1 LGGAQP
7 EKSLALTALAD
18 AISAAVFEP
27 ANIVAFRINRTR
39 KRDMSG
45 QQNHGARRKAKP
57 MKGTI
62 LLSILLVASTL
73 STLAHAQRDVRLQDC
88 RAGITNACFAI
99 EFGECA
105 DENPRVAIAA
115 CTRQILA
122 QDNRVIP
129 GNRRADR
136 AVRYT
141 LRGNAY
147 ATQGEIQRALSDYDR
162 AVNAD
167 ATTFWIQMERANAY
181 FLAGNNEKALESFDA
196 AVTIAPD
203 SAEALIYRALI
214 TAAASE
220 EEIRNPAQA
229 LLDAQ
234 RVDQLLPGQPA
245 YVDILAVAY
254 AANDD
259 FEMAAQE
266 SRRAIDLLP
275 VREQASMDDY
285 RSRLDLYTKG
295 LPFLMDP

>member
-1 LGGAQP
+1 
-7 EKSLALTALAD
+7 
-18 AISAAVFEP
+18 
-27 ANIVAFRINRTR
+27 
-39 KRDMSG
+39 
-45 QQNHGARRKAKP
+45 

-62 LLSILLVASTL
+62 LLSILLMASTL
-73 STLAHAQRDVRLQDC
+73 STLAHAQIDVRLRDC
-88 RAGITNACFAI
+88 RAGITDACFEI

-105 DENPRVAIAA
+105 HQNPRVAIAA

-122 QDNRVIP
+122 QDNRVVP

-136 AVRYT
+136 AVRYA

-167 ATTFWIQMERANAY
+167 PSTFWIQMERANAH

-196 AVTIAPD
+196 AATIAPD
-203 SAEALIYRALI
+203 STEALIYRALI
-214 TAAASE
+214 TASASE
-220 EEIRNPAQA
+220 EDLRDPAQA

-245 YVDILAVAY
+245 YIDILAVVY
-254 AANDD
+254 ARNGN
-259 FEMAAQE
+259 FEMAAQV

-275 VREQASMDDY
+275 TRERASTDDY
-285 RSRLDLYTKG
+285 QSRLDLYTKG
-295 LPFLMDP
+295 LPFLMKP